1 MSKPSQGEVKSLW
14 RYPVKS
20 MQGEEVSVANIENN
34 GLLGDR
40 AYALIDANDGKIAT
54 AKNPRKWPSLFSFK
68 STFTKT
74 PSSGETLPAVCIQ
87 LPDGTSVISAEKN
100 IDQILSKALNRKV
113 TLAVTGVHPSRS
125 VSSAGTSEEYWP
137 DIEGRDK
144 RNTTTDFA
152 LPEGTFF
159 DFGQIH
165 LLSTSTL
172 ARLSDSYSQGRF
184 DVQRFR
190 PNIVLE
196 SSGGEKS
203 FIEETWIGCTLAI
216 GNDVRI
222 KITGPTGR
230 CVMTTLAQ
238 GGLPQDHGI
247 LRTAVQQNQ
256 GNVGVYASV
265 IRKGLIRTGD
275 QVRLES

>member
-20 MQGEEVSVANIENN
+20 MQGEEVSAASIEDN

-40 AYALIDANDGKIAT
+40 AYALIDADDGKIAT

-68 STFTKT
+68 STFMKT
-74 PSSGETLPAVCIQ
+74 PSSGETMPAVCIQ
-87 LPDGTSVISAEKN
+87 LPNGTSVISAEKD

-113 TLAVTGVHPSRS
+113 TLAVTGPSHS
-125 VSSAGTSEEYWP
+125 NSSEGTSEEYWP

-152 LPEGTFF
+152 LPKGTFF
-159 DFGQIH
+159 DAGQIH

-172 ARLSDSYSQGRF
+172 ARLSDSYSQGNF

-196 SSGGEKS
+196 SRGSEKS

-216 GNDVRI
+216 GNGVRI

-238 GGLPQDHGI
+238 GDLPQDHGI